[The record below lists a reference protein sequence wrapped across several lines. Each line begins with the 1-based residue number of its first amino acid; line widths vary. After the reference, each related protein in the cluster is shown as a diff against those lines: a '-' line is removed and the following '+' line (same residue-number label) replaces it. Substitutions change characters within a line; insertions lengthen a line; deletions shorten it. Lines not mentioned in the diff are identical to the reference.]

1 MTMINVS
8 NECMWRDMKKLI
20 ISVIQHNFI
29 LIGSRNFALF
39 RLASQSSTFEWSG
52 NICVASRA
60 VDGDTVGGN
69 AISSTDYG
77 DRQPW
82 WKVRLAYPV
91 WVSHVEITNND
102 NDQSEYHPCLPD
114 SSFRISMNV
123 LKAKYQFG
131 TIQINNKP
139 SNDLSVTC
147 DYCKILIW
155 IGDSSVIYPLVRHCL
170 MATDKNTQKSWL

>member
-1 MTMINVS
+1 
-8 NECMWRDMKKLI
+8 MKKSI
-20 ISVIQHNFI
+20 ISVIQHNVI

-52 NICVASRA
+52 NIWVASRA
-60 VDGDTVGGN
+60 VDGDTVDGN
-69 AISSTDYG
+69 SISSTDYG
-77 DRQPW
+77 DPQPW
-82 WKVRLAYPV
+82 WKVQLAYPV

-102 NDQSEYHPCLPD
+102 NDQSEYYQCQPD

-123 LKAKYQFG
+123 LKAMYQFG
-131 TIQINNKP
+131 TIQINKKP

-147 DYCKILIW
+147 DYSKILIW

-170 MATDKNTQKSWL
+170 MASEINTQKSWL